1 MAQGIIK
8 SKVSKP
14 RRKTAALGPKKGAR
28 VIPPRKAVLVRQN
41 MTTKKLSAGLTAMTE
56 QTLGKK
62 AGHLEL
68 LNGRSKN
75 TEKARNGI
83 QDKLKKSHSFKETE
97 QQKGGSKKFG

>member
-14 RRKTAALGPKKGAR
+14 RRKIANIGPKKGAR

-41 MTTKKLSAGLTAMTE
+41 KATKKLSAGLTAMTE
-56 QTLGKK
+56 QTLGKR

-68 LNGRSKN
+68 LNSRSLN
-75 TEKARNGI
+75 TEKTKNRT
-83 QDKLKKSHSFKETE
+83 QDKLKKSHSMKETD